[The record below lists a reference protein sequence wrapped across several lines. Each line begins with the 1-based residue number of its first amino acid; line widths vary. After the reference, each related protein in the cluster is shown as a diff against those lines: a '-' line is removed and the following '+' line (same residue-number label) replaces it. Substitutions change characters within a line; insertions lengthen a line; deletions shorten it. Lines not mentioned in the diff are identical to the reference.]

1 MAGIDDYEDDED
13 DEDDEDVEDD
23 IKRGTHA
30 FVNNKYTKAVASNIK
45 GASEILEGVD
55 LAVDPI
61 MDAVTA
67 LKEGKGVGEVLI
79 NGMRAVCSKI
89 KE

>member
-1 MAGIDDYEDDED
+1 MA
-13 DEDDEDVEDD
+13 
-23 IKRGTHA
+23 
-30 FVNNKYTKAVASNIK
+30 NIK

-79 NGMRAVCSKI
+79 NGMRAVCCKI